1 MKIISLIMKKIWRI
15 LIPAVLIFV
24 IFIAVLKHGVEIENI
39 DAGDFKIEQLYIKLD
54 KKIILRAKNIE
65 IPKQSAK
72 DSSEE
77 ALLDLSKNIV
87 WINRLFD
94 EILLERIKFLN
105 SESTLFYRDDVFYLD
120 SPFLAVSSNFK
131 DTEDGITA
139 NIYLLEFKDFN
150 ITLSGVSNAD
160 LRRQIYDF
168 NGTFS
173 SHELNGNATVNLK
186 KSELSYELSDINA
199 TSLRGFMDE
208 LGAKTGLDKEIKNWI
223 YGYVTADNYFVKS
236 LRGRFDL
243 NKQEP
248 YLNELSAQGFSKNV
262 KVKFHEKLPAATAEG
277 VDVELKKGSLFF
289 TLKNP
294 KWQDKNLNGSNLE
307 IYKIFEEKGAG
318 LTLNLQTS
326 ALYDKSVNSILKA
339 YDIEVPVEQ
348 LSGKTDAKL
357 ALDIKFDPLEV
368 TPNGKFKITGGQT
381 LIAGAKFNVDTAD
394 VELLN
399 DKLKVNTKNTG
410 MDFFSADAAVN
421 LDLGK
426 PAGDINGT
434 LKGLN
439 LAFGKSEILKLGAT
453 PFAARLDFSG
463 KDTKLDIASPAAVGL
478 KFGAQNEINL
488 PDVRDLLP
496 YSPLLKSLQISEGS
510 VNIKTKDFENLSIEA
525 NGVKF
530 ETPLLKKDGS
540 PYDADSFTIDV
551 NAKGATGKSKSGGL
565 NFKIAGGKTELFIK
579 ELDLAL
585 SGDENLADKDGDIEF
600 EAKGSKLIL
609 NDFNATLDLLAYSG
623 QSAGGT
629 VRFDAKPARGNFS
642 LIKSDKKFEMWA
654 NDIRGEFINS
664 IFNIKSFEGG
674 SFKMR
679 VLGGS
684 TDDFKGE
691 VRLIGATLKD
701 YTFYN
706 QLLTFL
712 NSVPSLL
719 VFKTPD
725 FGADGYPVKF
735 GKILFEKKGD
745 VLKFLAI
752 ELESSSADIGGH
764 GTINLATKEIDVDL
778 ELKLLKDAS
787 SIIDK
792 IPLINQIVLGKDRTL
807 STVIKVR
814 GTLQKPQYSTQI
826 LQDALLSPF
835 KIIRNVLEAPFLIFE

>member
-39 DAGDFKIEQLYIKLD
+39 DAGGFKIEQLYIKLD
-54 KKIILRAKNIE
+54 KKIILRAQNIE

-72 DSSEE
+72 DNSED

-87 WINRLFD
+87 WIDRLFE
-94 EILLERIKFLN
+94 EILLERVKFLN

-131 DTEDGITA
+131 DTEDGIAA
-139 NIYLLEFKDFN
+139 NVYLLEFKDFN

-173 SHELNGNATVNLK
+173 SHELKGNATVNLK
-186 KSELSYELSDINA
+186 GGELTYELGDINA

-208 LGAKTGLDKEIKNWI
+208 LGAKTGLDKEIKSWI

-236 LRGRFDL
+236 LWGRFDL

-248 YLNELSAQGFSKNV
+248 YLNELNAQGFSKNV
-262 KVKFHEKLPAATAEG
+262 KVKFHEKLPTATAEA

-294 KWQDKNLNGSNLE
+294 KWQGKNLNASTLE
-307 IYKIFEEKGAG
+307 IYKIFEKKGAG

-326 ALYDKSVNSILKA
+326 ALFDKSVNSILKA

-348 LSGKTDAKL
+348 LSGKTDGKL

-368 TPNGKFKITGGQT
+368 TTNGKFKVSGGQT
-381 LIAGAKFNVDTAD
+381 LIAGAKFSVGTAD

-399 DKLKVNTKNTG
+399 DKLKVNAKNTG
-410 MDFFSADAAVN
+410 MDFFSADAAAN
-421 LDLGK
+421 IDLGK
-426 PAGDINGT
+426 LAGDVNGT

-439 LAFGKSEILKLGAT
+439 LAFGKSEILKLNAM

-463 KDTKLDIASPAAVGL
+463 KDTRLDIALPAAASL

-488 PDVRDLLP
+488 SDVKSLLP
-496 YSPLLKSLQISEGS
+496 YSPLLKSLKISEGG

-525 NGVKF
+525 NDVKF
-530 ETPLLKKDGS
+530 ETPLFKKDGS
-540 PYDADSFTIDV
+540 PYDADSFAIDV

-565 NFKIAGGKTELFIK
+565 NFKIAGGKTELFIN

-585 SGDENLADKDGDIEF
+585 SGGENLSEKGGDIEF
-600 EAKGSKLIL
+600 EAKGSNLIL
-609 NDFNATLDLLAYSG
+609 NDFNATLNLLAYSG

-629 VRFDAKPARGNFS
+629 VRFDAKPAHGNLS
-642 LIKSDKKFEMWA
+642 LIKSNKKFEISA

-674 SFKMR
+674 SFKLR
-679 VLGGS
+679 VLGKS

-691 VRLIGATLKD
+691 ARLIGATLKD

-745 VLKFLAI
+745 TLKFLAI

-826 LQDALLSPF
+826 LQDTLLSPF

>member
-24 IFIAVLKHGVEIENI
+24 IFISVLKHGVEIENI

-54 KKIILRAKNIE
+54 KKIILRAQNIE

-72 DSSEE
+72 DSSED

-87 WINRLFD
+87 WIDRLFE
-94 EILLERIKFLN
+94 EILLERVKFLN

-120 SPFLAVSSNFK
+120 SPFLAVSANFK

-139 NIYLLEFKDFN
+139 NVYLLEFKDFN

-173 SHELNGNATVNLK
+173 SHELKGNATVNLK
-186 KSELSYELSDINA
+186 NGELKYELGDINA

-208 LGAKTGLDKEIKNWI
+208 LGAKTGLDKEIKSWI

-277 VDVELKKGSLFF
+277 VDVELKNGSLFF

-294 KWQDKNLNGSNLE
+294 KWQGKNLNGSNLE

-348 LSGKTDAKL
+348 LSGKTDGKL

-368 TPNGKFKITGGQT
+368 TPKGKFKVSGGQT
-381 LIAGAKFNVDTAD
+381 LIAGAKFNIDTAD
-394 VELLN
+394 IELLN
-399 DKLKVNTKNTG
+399 DKLKVSAKNTG
-410 MDFFSADAAVN
+410 MDFFSADAAVD

-426 PAGDINGT
+426 LAGDINGT

-463 KDTKLDIASPAAVGL
+463 KDTKLDIVSPAAVGL
-478 KFGAQNEINL
+478 KFGAQNEIIL
-488 PDVRDLLP
+488 PDSRDLLP
-496 YSPLLKSLQISEGS
+496 YSPLLKSLQISEGG

-585 SGDENLADKDGDIEF
+585 SGDENLTDKDGDIEF

-679 VLGGS
+679 VLGGG

>member
-24 IFIAVLKHGVEIENI
+24 VFITVLKHGAMIENI
-39 DAGDFKIEQLYIKLD
+39 GAGGFKIEQLYIKLD

-72 DSSEE
+72 DSSED

-87 WINRLFD
+87 WIDRLFD
-94 EILLERIKFLN
+94 EILLERVKFLN

-139 NIYLLEFKDFN
+139 NVYLLEFKDFN

-186 KSELSYELSDINA
+186 KDELTYELSDINA

-208 LGAKTGLDKEIKNWI
+208 LGAKTGLDKEIKSWI

-236 LRGRFDL
+236 LRGRFNL

-294 KWQDKNLNGSNLE
+294 KWQGKNLNGSTLE

-339 YDIEVPVEQ
+339 YGIEVPVEQ

-368 TPNGKFKITGGQT
+368 TPKGKFKITGGQT
-381 LIAGAKFNVDTAD
+381 LIAGAKFNIDTAD
-394 VELLN
+394 IELLN
-399 DKLKVNTKNTG
+399 DKLKVSAKNTG
-410 MDFFSADAAVN
+410 MDFFSADAVVN

-426 PAGDINGT
+426 LVGDINGT

-439 LAFGKSEILKLGAT
+439 LAFGKSEILKLGAM

-478 KFGAQNEINL
+478 RFGAQNEINL
-488 PDVRDLLP
+488 PDAKSLLP
-496 YSPLLKSLQISEGS
+496 YSPLLKSLQISEGG

-540 PYDADSFTIDV
+540 PYDADSFAIDV
-551 NAKGATGKSKSGGL
+551 NARGATGKSKSGGL
-565 NFKIAGGKTELFIK
+565 NFKIAGGKTELFIN

-585 SGDENLADKDGDIEF
+585 SGGENLSEKDGDIEF
-600 EAKGSKLIL
+600 EAKGSNLIL
-609 NDFNATLDLLAYSG
+609 NDFNATLNLLAYSG
-623 QSAGGT
+623 QSAGGA
-629 VRFDAKPARGNFS
+629 VRFDAKPAHGNLS
-642 LIKSDKKFEMWA
+642 LIKSNKKFEISA

-674 SFKMR
+674 SFKLR
-679 VLGGS
+679 VLGKS

-691 VRLIGATLKD
+691 ARLIGATLKD

-735 GKILFEKKGD
+735 GKILFEKKAD
-745 VLKFLAI
+745 TLKFLAI

-792 IPLINQIVLGKDRTL
+792 IPLVNQIVLGKDRTL

-826 LQDALLSPF
+826 LQDTLLSPF

>member
-1 MKIISLIMKKIWRI
+1 M
-15 LIPAVLIFV
+15 
-24 IFIAVLKHGVEIENI
+24 
-39 DAGDFKIEQLYIKLD
+39 
-54 KKIILRAKNIE
+54 
-65 IPKQSAK
+65 
-72 DSSEE
+72 
-77 ALLDLSKNIV
+77 
-87 WINRLFD
+87 
-94 EILLERIKFLN
+94 
-105 SESTLFYRDDVFYLD
+105 
-120 SPFLAVSSNFK
+120 
-131 DTEDGITA
+131 
-139 NIYLLEFKDFN
+139 
-150 ITLSGVSNAD
+150 
-160 LRRQIYDF
+160 
-168 NGTFS
+168 
-173 SHELNGNATVNLK
+173 
-186 KSELSYELSDINA
+186 
-199 TSLRGFMDE
+199 
-208 LGAKTGLDKEIKNWI
+208 
-223 YGYVTADNYFVKS
+223 
-236 LRGRFDL
+236 
-243 NKQEP
+243 
-248 YLNELSAQGFSKNV
+248 
-262 KVKFHEKLPAATAEG
+262 
-277 VDVELKKGSLFF
+277 
-289 TLKNP
+289 
-294 KWQDKNLNGSNLE
+294 
-307 IYKIFEEKGAG
+307 
-318 LTLNLQTS
+318 
-326 ALYDKSVNSILKA
+326 
-339 YDIEVPVEQ
+339 
-348 LSGKTDAKL
+348 
-357 ALDIKFDPLEV
+357 
-368 TPNGKFKITGGQT
+368 
-381 LIAGAKFNVDTAD
+381 
-394 VELLN
+394 
-399 DKLKVNTKNTG
+399 
-410 MDFFSADAAVN
+410 
-421 LDLGK
+421 
-426 PAGDINGT
+426 
-434 LKGLN
+434 
-439 LAFGKSEILKLGAT
+439 

-463 KDTKLDIASPAAVGL
+463 KDTRLDIASPAALSL

-488 PDVRDLLP
+488 PDTKSLLP
-496 YSPLLKSLQISEGS
+496 YSPLLKSLQISEGG

-525 NGVKF
+525 NDVKF

-565 NFKIAGGKTELFIK
+565 NFKISGGKTELFIK
-579 ELDLAL
+579 ELDLVL
-585 SGDENLADKDGDIEF
+585 SGDENMTDKDGDIEF
-600 EAKGSKLIL
+600 EAKGSKLVL

-623 QSAGGT
+623 QSADGT

-679 VLGGS
+679 VLGAS

-735 GKILFEKKGD
+735 GKILFEKKAD
-745 VLKFLAI
+745 TLKFLAI

-792 IPLINQIVLGKDRTL
+792 IPLVNQIVLGKDRTL

-826 LQDALLSPF
+826 LQDTLLSPF

>member
-1 MKIISLIMKKIWRI
+1 
-15 LIPAVLIFV
+15 
-24 IFIAVLKHGVEIENI
+24 
-39 DAGDFKIEQLYIKLD
+39 
-54 KKIILRAKNIE
+54 
-65 IPKQSAK
+65 
-72 DSSEE
+72 
-77 ALLDLSKNIV
+77 
-87 WINRLFD
+87 
-94 EILLERIKFLN
+94 
-105 SESTLFYRDDVFYLD
+105 
-120 SPFLAVSSNFK
+120 
-131 DTEDGITA
+131 
-139 NIYLLEFKDFN
+139 
-150 ITLSGVSNAD
+150 
-160 LRRQIYDF
+160 
-168 NGTFS
+168 
-173 SHELNGNATVNLK
+173 
-186 KSELSYELSDINA
+186 
-199 TSLRGFMDE
+199 
-208 LGAKTGLDKEIKNWI
+208 
-223 YGYVTADNYFVKS
+223 
-236 LRGRFDL
+236 
-243 NKQEP
+243 
-248 YLNELSAQGFSKNV
+248 
-262 KVKFHEKLPAATAEG
+262 
-277 VDVELKKGSLFF
+277 
-289 TLKNP
+289 
-294 KWQDKNLNGSNLE
+294 
-307 IYKIFEEKGAG
+307 
-318 LTLNLQTS
+318 
-326 ALYDKSVNSILKA
+326 
-339 YDIEVPVEQ
+339 PVEQ

-368 TPNGKFKITGGQT
+368 TPKGKFKITGGQT

-399 DKLKVNTKNTG
+399 DKLKVNAKNTG

-426 PAGDINGT
+426 LAGDINGT

-453 PFAARLDFSG
+453 PFAAKLDFSG
-463 KDTKLDIASPAAVGL
+463 KDTKLDIALPAAVSL

-488 PDVRDLLP
+488 PDAKSLLP
-496 YSPLLKSLQISEGS
+496 YSPLLKSLQISEGG

-530 ETPLLKKDGS
+530 ETPLFKKDGS
-540 PYDADSFTIDV
+540 PYDADSFAIDV
-551 NAKGATGKSKSGGL
+551 NANGATGKSKSGGL
-565 NFKIAGGKTELFIK
+565 NFKISGGKTELFIK

-585 SGDENLADKDGDIEF
+585 SGDENLTDKDGDIEF

-623 QSAGGT
+623 QSTDGT

-679 VLGGS
+679 VLGSS

>member
-1 MKIISLIMKKIWRI
+1 M
-15 LIPAVLIFV
+15 IPAVLIFV

-54 KKIILRAKNIE
+54 KKIILRAQNIE

-72 DSSEE
+72 DSSED

-87 WINRLFD
+87 WIDRLFD
-94 EILLERIKFLN
+94 EILLERVKFLN

-139 NIYLLEFKDFN
+139 NVYLLEFKDFN
-150 ITLSGVSNAD
+150 ITLNGVSNAD

-186 KSELSYELSDINA
+186 KAELNYELSDINA

-208 LGAKTGLDKEIKNWI
+208 LGAKTGLDKEIKSWI
-223 YGYVTADNYFVKS
+223 YGYITADNYFVKS

-277 VDVELKKGSLFF
+277 VDVELKNGSLFF

-294 KWQDKNLNGSNLE
+294 KWQGKNLNGSNLE

-348 LSGKTDAKL
+348 LSGKTDGKL

-368 TPNGKFKITGGQT
+368 TPKGKFKVSGGQT
-381 LIAGAKFNVDTAD
+381 LIAGAKFNIDTAD
-394 VELLN
+394 IELLN
-399 DKLKVNTKNTG
+399 DKLKVSAKNTG
-410 MDFFSADAAVN
+410 MDFFSADAAVD

-426 PAGDINGT
+426 LAGDINGT

-463 KDTKLDIASPAAVGL
+463 KDTKLDIVSPAAVGL
-478 KFGAQNEINL
+478 KFGAQNEIIL
-488 PDVRDLLP
+488 PDSRDLLP
-496 YSPLLKSLQISEGS
+496 YSPLLKSLQISEGG

-585 SGDENLADKDGDIEF
+585 SGDENLTDKDGDIEF

-679 VLGGS
+679 VLGGG

>member
-39 DAGDFKIEQLYIKLD
+39 GAGGFKIEQLYIKLD
-54 KKIILRAKNIE
+54 KKIILRAQNIE

-72 DSSEE
+72 DSSED

-87 WINRLFD
+87 WIDRLFD
-94 EILLERIKFLN
+94 EILLERVKFLN

-131 DTEDGITA
+131 DTDDGITA

-199 TSLRGFMDE
+199 TSLSGFMDE

-223 YGYVTADNYFVKS
+223 YGYITADNYFVKS

-243 NKQEP
+243 NSQEP

-294 KWQDKNLNGSNLE
+294 KWQGKNLNGSNLE

-368 TPNGKFKITGGQT
+368 TPKGKFKITGGQT
-381 LIAGAKFNVDTAD
+381 LIAGAKFNVETAD

-399 DKLKVNTKNTG
+399 DKLKVNAKNTG

-426 PAGDINGT
+426 LAGDINGT

-453 PFAARLDFSG
+453 PFAARLDFNG

-488 PDVRDLLP
+488 PDSRDLLP
-496 YSPLLKSLQISEGS
+496 YSPLLKSLQISEGG
-510 VNIKTKDFENLSIEA
+510 VIIKTKDFENLSIEA

-530 ETPLLKKDGS
+530 ETPLFKKDGS

-551 NAKGATGKSKSGGL
+551 NAKGTTGKSKSGGL

-585 SGDENLADKDGDIEF
+585 SGDENLTDKDGDIEF

-629 VRFDAKPARGNFS
+629 VRFDAKPSRGNFS

-679 VLGGS
+679 VLGAS

-725 FGADGYPVKF
+725 FSADGYPVKF

>member
-24 IFIAVLKHGVEIENI
+24 IFIAVLKHGVKIENI

-54 KKIILRAKNIE
+54 KKLILRAQNIE

-72 DSSEE
+72 DSSEA

-87 WINRLFD
+87 WIDRLFD
-94 EILLERIKFLN
+94 EILLERVKFLN
-105 SESTLFYRDDVFYLD
+105 SESMLFYKDDVFYLD

-131 DTEDGITA
+131 DTDDGVTA
-139 NIYLLEFKDFN
+139 NVYWLEFKDFN
-150 ITLSGVSNAD
+150 VSLSGVSKAD

-186 KSELSYELSDINA
+186 KGELKYELSDINA

-208 LGAKTGLDKEIKNWI
+208 LGAKTGLDKEIKSWI
-223 YGYVTADNYFVKS
+223 YGYITADNYFVKS
-236 LRGRFDL
+236 LRGKFNL
-243 NKQEP
+243 GSQEP

-262 KVKFHEKLPAATAEG
+262 KVKFHEKLPAATAEA

-294 KWQDKNLNGSNLE
+294 KWQGKNLNGTNLE

-339 YDIEVPVEQ
+339 YDIEIPVEQ
-348 LSGKTDAKL
+348 LSGKTDGKL
-357 ALDIKFDPLEV
+357 SLDIKFDPLDV
-368 TPNGKFKITGGQT
+368 TAKGKFKIDGGQT
-381 LIAGAKFNVDTAD
+381 LIAGAKFNVGTAD
-394 VELLN
+394 VELASK
-399 DKLKVNTKNTG
+399 KLKISAKNTG
-410 MDFFSADAAVN
+410 MDFFSADAAVDLN
-421 LDLGK
+421 LDKL
-426 PAGDINGT
+426 AGDINGT
-434 LKGLN
+434 INKLN
-439 LAFGKSEILKLGAT
+439 LTFGKNEILKLGAV
-453 PFAARLDFSG
+453 PFVAKLDFSG
-463 KDTKLDIASPAAVGL
+463 KDTKLDIASPAALGL

-488 PDVRDLLP
+488 PGVKSLLP
-496 YSPLLKSLQISEGS
+496 YSPLLKSLQISEGG

-525 NGVKF
+525 NDVKF
-530 ETPLLKKDGS
+530 ETPLFKKDGS
-540 PYDADSFTIDV
+540 PYGADSFVIDV

-565 NFKIAGGKTELFIK
+565 NFKISGGKTELFIN

-585 SGDENLADKDGDIEF
+585 NGDENLTDKEADIEF
-600 EAKGSKLIL
+600 EAKDSKLIL
-609 NDFNATLDLLAYSG
+609 KDFNATLDLLAYSG
-623 QSAGGT
+623 QSTGGT

-642 LIKSDKKFEMWA
+642 LIKSDKKFEMSA

-735 GKILFEKKGD
+735 GKILFEKKGEI
-745 VLKFLAI
+745 LKFLAI

-787 SIIDK
+787 SIIGK
-792 IPLINQIVLGKDRTL
+792 IPLVNQIVLGKDRTL

-826 LQDALLSPF
+826 LKDALLSPF